1 MERVMKTDT
10 WLKIICA
17 PIISSVLFGTGA
29 VTVLSTPV
37 LNAHAP
43 YLIPAVVFLSLAI
56 SPFLAGYV
64 GRRMRLQYW
73 GAEAWK
79 RGDFISG

>member
-1 MERVMKTDT
+1 MKTDT

-29 VTVLSTPV
+29 VTVLSTPM

-43 YLIPAVVFLSLAI
+43 YLIPAVVVLSLAI

-64 GRRMRLQYW
+64 ARRMRLQYW

-79 RGDFISG
+79 RGDIISG